1 MRLMMRYDLGQLVLF
16 VFLLAMVAC
25 QPAVVATP
33 KPAVTTAPVTLG
45 LLLPETKNPYF
56 VSIHEGAEEVAAN
69 LGARLAVNV
78 ADGDSERQVT
88 AGRQMLERGVSALV
102 IVPVD
107 SAGVVPLVRL
117 ANEVGVPVLTIE
129 RRSNAGD
136 VLTHISSD
144 NVAGGN
150 IAGDYLARAISG
162 RGRVVELEGQPGT
175 STAQERSAG
184 FAQALQAFPEVE
196 LLMREPADFEREQ
209 ARAIFARILQDEP
222 EIDAVFAHND
232 AMALGAMEAAQAV
245 HRNDEIVFIGFDAI
259 SEAIDAIEAG
269 DLRATVAQQPKEM
282 GRLAVE
288 LAVDYVR
295 RGIEPEPVTVVDLSL
310 VTR

>member
-1 MRLMMRYDLGQLVLF
+1 MVLV
-16 VFLLAMVAC
+16 VVMAAC
-25 QPAVVATP
+25 QPAVVETP
-33 KPAVTTAPVTLG
+33 EPAVTSAPLTLG

-56 VSIHEGAEEVAAN
+56 VSIHEGAEEAAART
-69 LGARLAVNV
+69 GARLTVAV
-78 ADGDSERQVT
+78 ADGDPDRQL
-88 AGRQMLERGVSALV
+88 AQGRQMLERGVSAL
-102 IVPVD
+102 ILVPVD
-107 SAGVVPLVRL
+107 SSAVVSLIEL
-117 ANEVGVPVLTIE
+117 ANEVEIPVLTIE
-129 RRSNAGD
+129 RRTTAGD

-175 STAQERSAG
+175 SAAQERSAG
-184 FAQALQAFPEVE
+184 FAQALRTFPEVQ
-196 LLMREPADFEREQ
+196 LLASEAGNFEREE
-209 ARAIFARILQDEP
+209 AREVFARILEENP

-232 AMALGAMEAAQAV
+232 VMVLGAVEAARAV
-245 HRNDEIVFIGFDAI
+245 RRDDEIVFIGFDAI

-288 LAVDYVR
+288 LAVDYLR
-295 RGIEPEPVTVVDLSL
+295 LGSEPAPVTVVDLSL